1 MGRPIQD
8 KYFAGGTRKVTG
20 GGTADTAW
28 IIVIFNSGGADVEV
42 GILIEQTSTNEWTL
56 SLDDTPL
63 YGYTFVDTYDESND
77 AGDYINGLRPGEA
90 VAFMYHDDDG
100 EYKLIHKMR
109 NRIAYGRGETEPVGT
124 IHKYRILPEPDDT
137 DTAFGFEWKVADI

>member
-28 IIVIFNSGGADVEV
+28 IVVIFNNAGSTEV

-63 YGYTFVDTYDESND
+63 YGYTLVDTYDDSND
-77 AGDYINGLRPGEA
+77 AGDYTDGLRPGEA
-90 VAFMYHDDDG
+90 VAFMYHDADG
-100 EYKLIHKMR
+100 EYKLIHKLR
-109 NRIAYGRGETEPVGT
+109 NRIAYGRSDTEPVGT

-137 DTAFGFEWKVADI
+137 DTSFNFEWKVADI